1 MHLIYIYMKKDELNN
16 QYNKNK
22 IKSSIKRETN
32 INKTNI

>member
-1 MHLIYIYMKKDELNN
+1 MHLTNIYMKKNELNN

-22 IKSSIKRETN
+22 IKSIKKTN